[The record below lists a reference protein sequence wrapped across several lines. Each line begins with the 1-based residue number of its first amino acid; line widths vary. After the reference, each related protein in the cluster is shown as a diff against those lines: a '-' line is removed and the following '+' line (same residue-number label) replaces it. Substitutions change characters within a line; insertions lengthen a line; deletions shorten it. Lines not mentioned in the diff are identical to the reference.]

1 MRRSAQKW
9 SVFWLVMPGD
19 PVAFMRER
27 IEEAIGG
34 RSRALALEESTGG
47 RFSRSTLQRWIDG
60 KTSPTVPELVELGRL
75 TGRPLS
81 FFLSLDADVG
91 GAPSDAQLR
100 TLVGSFPSLADAQK
114 HLDAEKEEPDPAL
127 LLALTEKFHVSMEF
141 LLGLSDDPSPS
152 PATRRDIGKM
162 SSSIMFKPVRRLDVH
177 ASAGA
182 GAVNHGFTVDAM
194 LPFPRW
200 MLQKLG
206 ATSAKLSFLRARGD
220 SMEPTIKNGALL
232 LVDEGDVRLRFPP
245 PKAESPWSHPDIYV
259 FSRGDELRVKHL
271 RRDKTKGLLFAL
283 SDHPAY
289 EAEILS
295 EADIKI
301 EGRVIWWDNRL

>member
-1 MRRSAQKW
+1 
-9 SVFWLVMPGD
+9 MPGD

-34 RSRALALEESTGG
+34 RSRALALEESSGG

-60 KTSPTVPELVELGRL
+60 KTAPTVPELVELGGL

-81 FFLSLDADVG
+81 FFLSLEAESGVPGDQAEVR
-91 GAPSDAQLR
+91 A
-100 TLVGSFPSLADAQK
+100 LVGSFASLADAQK
-114 HLDAEKEEPDPAL
+114 HLDTEKGEPDPAL
-127 LLALTEKFHVSMEF
+127 LLALAEKFHVSMEF

-152 PATRRDIGKM
+152 PSRDRGKM
-162 SSSIMFKPVRRLDVH
+162 SSSVMFKPVRRLDVH

-220 SMEPTIKNGALL
+220 SLEPTIKNGALL
-232 LVDEGDVRLRFPP
+232 LVDEGDVKLRFPP

-289 EAEILS
+289 EPEILS